1 VLKEGTVRTAD
12 GDTAEAIPVPEIT
25 RVGRKPPCV
34 VAAGKVDPVLIDVD
48 DGVATVRGATDE
60 TVAGDRAADE
70 TVAVDTVPALIDV
83 DDGVATVLEAYA
95 GLVAPAVRPKELDA
109 PCTTRA
115 CEDGYPPRMV
125 DMSEKF
131 ATM

>member
-1 VLKEGTVRTAD
+1 VLKEGTVRTAL
-12 GDTAEAIPVPEIT
+12 GDTAGTIPVPEDEIT
-25 RVGRKPPCV
+25 LVGRKPPCV
-34 VAAGKVDPVLIDVD
+34 VATGKVDPVMIDVD

-60 TVAGDRAADE
+60 TVAGDRAA
-70 TVAVDTVPALIDV
+70 I
-83 DDGVATVLEAYA
+83 VLEAYA

>member
-34 VAAGKVDPVLIDVD
+34 VAAGKVDPV
-48 DGVATVRGATDE
+48 
-60 TVAGDRAADE
+60 
-70 TVAVDTVPALIDV
+70 LIDV

>member
-60 TVAGDRAADE
+60 TVAGDRA
-70 TVAVDTVPALIDV
+70 
-83 DDGVATVLEAYA
+83 TVLEANA

>member
-34 VAAGKVDPVLIDVD
+34 VATGKVDPVMIDVD

-60 TVAGDRAADE
+60 TVAGDRAA
-70 TVAVDTVPALIDV
+70 I
-83 DDGVATVLEAYA
+83 VLEAYA

-125 DMSEKF
+125 DMSENSQRCERDKNGPT
-131 ATM
+131 A